1 MNLQKNIRR
10 VLKEELNESAFFRR
24 RVPLQKVE
32 NLLRD
37 YTPQVFYETKS
48 YDQFKY
54 ELTLKAVEWIMWD
67 EYKMGY
73 EDLPE
78 QEEIDFVTEVSDM
91 FEDKIKSLYNHYKK
105 R

>member
-1 MNLQKNIRR
+1 MNLQESIRR
-10 VLKEELNESAFFRR
+10 ILREELKSKFFRR
-24 RVPLQKVE
+24 RVPLDKVE

-37 YTPQVFYETKS
+37 YASQVFYETES
-48 YDQFKY
+48 YSQFKY

>member
-1 MNLQKNIRR
+1 MMNLQKNIRR

-54 ELTLKAVEWIMWD
+54 ELTMDYV
-67 EYKMGY
+67 G
-73 EDLPE
+73 
-78 QEEIDFVTEVSDM
+78 
-91 FEDKIKSLYNHYKK
+91 
-105 R
+105 